1 MKNIFF
7 IVSIF
12 IVTFFIGC
20 ASKTLDLKPKKPST
34 DVIKQFENYNC
45 NQIDRKIAFLEKKAK
60 RLARV
65 QNDDA
70 KSDRVLAS
78 WGWIL
83 YGVPYIF
90 MNGNSETKEEFEA
103 ILGKKEA
110 LENIAINKNCNYEQ
124 KNIRFE
130 YEGNY

>member
-7 IVSIF
+7 TMTIF
-12 IVTFFIGC
+12 IIVFFIGC
-20 ASKTLDLKPKKPST
+20 ASKTLDLKPKKPSKT
-34 DVIKQFENYNC
+34 VMKQFENYNC

-78 WGWIL
+78 WGWLL

-90 MNGNSETKEEFEA
+90 MNGNSETKEEFEN

-110 LENIAINKNCNYEQ
+110 LENIAIDKNCNYEQ

>member
-7 IVSIF
+7 IISIF
-12 IVTFFIGC
+12 VIIFFSGC
-20 ASKTLDLKPKKPST
+20 ASKSIDLKPKKPSE
-34 DVIKQFENYNC
+34 DVIKQFEKYNC

-60 RLARV
+60 RLGRV
-65 QNDDA
+65 QNDHA
-70 KSDRVLAS
+70 RSDRVLAS

-90 MNGNSETKEEFEA
+90 MNGNSETAEKFEN
-103 ILGKKEA
+103 ILGQKEA

-124 KNIRFE
+124 QNIRFE